1 VDGGVTVVTMSFEAT
16 LKAEDDLG
24 KRRNYRQKGI
34 GVIVIFF
41 LVRLCSTGSRASRV
55 EGYES
60 GFGVLL
66 GTQIKGTHRSM
77 RIMVYAAVYWG

>member
-1 VDGGVTVVTMSFEAT
+1 LFGVLVDGGVTVVTMSFEAT

-41 LVRLCSTGSRASRV
+41 
-55 EGYES
+55 
-60 GFGVLL
+60 
-66 GTQIKGTHRSM
+66 
-77 RIMVYAAVYWG
+77 